1 MPRSCS
7 VCSHPESAEIT
18 KAILAGA
25 SNREV
30 VRRFAPGVTESGAQR
45 HRRNCL
51 KAPRREPKRKG
62 RTRVTPAGV
71 GAVRRFDSD
80 VEISS
85 PSDLLEHLKGLFRL
99 NDLLESALERG
110 DVDAAVKVGREIRST
125 CETFARVAGRLVD
138 GGVQVNVDQRRQGLL
153 MLGKMDE
160 ESLRTAIARLTAGGD
175 AAVSAESITAS
186 LDVEHRVVVP

>member
-1 MPRSCS
+1 
-7 VCSHPESAEIT
+7 
-18 KAILAGA
+18 
-25 SNREV
+25 
-30 VRRFAPGVTESGAQR
+30 
-45 HRRNCL
+45 
-51 KAPRREPKRKG
+51 
-62 RTRVTPAGV
+62 V